1 LLQQNQKDVGHLKS
15 AVMLLGR
22 LLMASLFVFVGYT
35 QVRTAPLF
43 LAARKST
50 PIMATLGCCT
60 HATTP

>member
-1 LLQQNQKDVGHLKS
+1 
-15 AVMLLGR
+15 MLLGR